1 MCMGV
6 CMQVY
11 SRACVRACA
20 PVCPYQG
27 EALGRGG
34 PPLDGGEGP
43 LLHHVLGPLIHTQN
57 GLLGDAQQTRH
68 QLVLALH
75 LLLR

>member
-43 LLHHVLGPLIHTQN
+43 LLHHVLGLLLHPHHR
-57 GLLGDAQQTRH
+57 LLGDAKQPGN